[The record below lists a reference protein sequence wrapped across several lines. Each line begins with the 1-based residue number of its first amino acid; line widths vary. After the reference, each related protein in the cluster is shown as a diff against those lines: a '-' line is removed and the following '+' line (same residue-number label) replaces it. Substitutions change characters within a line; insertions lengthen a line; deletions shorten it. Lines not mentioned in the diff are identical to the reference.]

1 MLSPQARR
9 SDSNLVASEGA
20 GTGGSSGKGGLGWR
34 MVSLVLLAWILLFGP
49 FVSSVS
55 KILFVP
61 GEVGTSNIDR
71 AVRRTRSVESN
82 LTIYTRC
89 YHYPTCRPIRC
100 PVALIYRSSCPY
112 SPIPLFPYSPFF
124 PLSISSC
131 FRFLSPCAPCLCWLS
146 AIVAWV
152 ILRFAQIQISLVQ
165 LILLA
170 TTPTPRLGKSTSLL
184 SAMTACAAILF
195 GWCIALVN

>member
-1 MLSPQARR
+1 
-9 SDSNLVASEGA
+9 
-20 GTGGSSGKGGLGWR
+20 

-112 SPIPLFPYSPFF
+112 SLIPLFPYSPFF
-124 PLSISSC
+124 PLSTFHFPLLISYFSLSISSC

>member
-112 SPIPLFPYSPFF
+112 SLIPLFPYSPFF
-124 PLSISSC
+124 PLSTFHFSFPTSH
-131 FRFLSPCAPCLCWLS
+131 FPYPL
-146 AIVAWV
+146 V
-152 ILRFAQIQISLVQ
+152 FAFYLPA
-165 LILLA
+165 LLA
-170 TTPTPRLGKSTSLL
+170 CAGYLL
-184 SAMTACAAILF
+184 SLPGLF
-195 GWCIALVN
+195 FGSLRYRLALSN